1 MLLGRNSRSGVSFV
15 TLGIPLTLVVLLV
28 ATTAHYFLS
37 WENLTNLSGQMT
49 ALLIVSFGQLL
60 VALVA
65 GLDAST
71 RSLSDVASVR
81 DALAK
86 TGPLAASLD
95 EIFVSTLVNDPAD
108 PLTPKRLELLS
119 HGAAC
124 MRKIAD
130 FSKLV

>member
-1 MLLGRNSRSGVSFV
+1 MLHGADEFKDSKKDDAA
-15 TLGIPLTLVVLLV
+15 I
-28 ATTAHYFLS
+28 
-37 WENLTNLSGQMT
+37 
-49 ALLIVSFGQLL
+49 
-60 VALVA
+60 VALVT

-71 RSLSDVASVR
+71 RTLSDVASVR

-86 TGPLAASLD
+86 AGPLATRLD

-124 MRKIAD
+124 MRKMAD